1 VIAAT
6 LRRDRA
12 SLGESP
18 TFQWDAARDAGSRT
32 IRLYGRLGERELR
45 RVLDAIVERARSP
58 RDIIH
63 VDFAGVEHID
73 FRAVADFLAALGRLR
88 DRSASIWIVGASPYI
103 RQLMDVSGEGS
114 LRRALS
120 GDIGPAGSAARP
132 CGDDLRAAERRALR
146 AGAWN

>member
-1 VIAAT
+1 MIAAT
-6 LRRDRA
+6 RIRDGA
-12 SLGESP
+12 SLGEHP
-18 TFQWDAARDAGSRT
+18 TYQWDATRDAGART
-32 IRLYGRLGERELR
+32 IRLYGRLGERELS

-58 RDIIH
+58 RDTVT
-63 VDFAGVEHID
+63 VDFSGVEHVD

-88 DRSASIWIVGASPYI
+88 DRSASIWIIGASPYI

-120 GDIGPAGSAARP
+120 G
-132 CGDDLRAAERRALR
+132 R

>member
-1 VIAAT
+1 MIAAT
-6 LRRDRA
+6 LRRDRT
-12 SLGESP
+12 SLGERP
-18 TFQWDAARDAGSRT
+18 TYQWDASRDAGART

-58 RDIIH
+58 RDTVT
-63 VDFAGVEHID
+63 VDFAGVEHVD
-73 FRAVADFLAALGRLR
+73 FRAVADFLSALGRLR

-120 GDIGPAGSAARP
+120 GDINPGGSVGRPAE
-132 CGDDLRAAERRALR
+132 DDLRAAERRALR
-146 AGAWN
+146 AGVWN

>member
-1 VIAAT
+1 MIAAT
-6 LRRDRA
+6 RIRDRA
-12 SLGESP
+12 PFGEHP
-18 TFQWDAARDAGSRT
+18 TYQWDATRDAGART
-32 IRLYGRLGERELR
+32 LRLYGRLGERELS

-58 RDIIH
+58 RDTVT
-63 VDFAGVEHID
+63 VDFSGVEHID

-88 DRSASIWIVGASPYI
+88 DRSASIWIIGASPYI

-120 GDIGPAGSAARP
+120 GDIGPGGGAARP
-132 CGDDLRAAERRALR
+132 AGDDLRAAERRALR

>member
-6 LRRDRA
+6 LRRDRT
-12 SLGESP
+12 SVGEHP
-18 TFQWDAARDAGSRT
+18 TYQWDAALDAGART

-58 RDIIH
+58 RDTVH
-63 VDFAGVEHID
+63 VDFSGVSHID
-73 FRAVADFLAALGRLR
+73 FRAVAEFLAALGRLR

-120 GDIGPAGSAARP
+120 PDMGPAASAARP
-132 CGDDLRAAERRALR
+132 GGDDLRAAERRALR
-146 AGAWN
+146 AGTWN

>member
-12 SLGESP
+12 SLGERP
-18 TFQWDAARDAGSRT
+18 TFQWDAAREAGART
-32 IRLYGRLGERELR
+32 IRLYGRLGGRELQ

-58 RDIIH
+58 RDTIH
-63 VDFAGVEHID
+63 VDFSGVEHID

-88 DRSASIWIVGASPYI
+88 DRSASIWIIGASPYI

-114 LRRALS
+114 LRRTLS

-132 CGDDLRAAERRALR
+132 DGVDLRSAERRALR
-146 AGAWN
+146 AGTWN